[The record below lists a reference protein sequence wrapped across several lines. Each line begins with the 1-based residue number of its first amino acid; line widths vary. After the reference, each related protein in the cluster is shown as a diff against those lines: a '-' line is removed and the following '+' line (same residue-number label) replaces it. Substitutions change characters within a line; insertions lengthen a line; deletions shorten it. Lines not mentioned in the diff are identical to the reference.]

1 VVWLGRHAQGGKK
14 RKRGGIGVCQWD
26 ANRSRCVGAR
36 GVMGAGR
43 CTHDLRLVYSAD
55 SSPGGTLCVQSWRRE
70 FRNQI
75 YLIGLSHSSASWRY
89 YYASCVY
96 SLCLVTII
104 SCGCTKVLVHTANC
118 LFIKVFTS
126 GARTHTHQINKSLYI
141 LYIAYNTCVYFFL
154 VLFLLRIKFCFWQS
168 LVEHYQYRR
177 TSALIVWGSS
187 MRSDYHIRR

>member
-14 RKRGGIGVCQWD
+14 RREEGSVCANGM

-36 GVMGAGR
+36 GVMGAGGAL
-43 CTHDLRLVYSAD
+43 TTLRLVYSAD
-55 SSPGGTLCVQSWRRE
+55 SSPGGTLCVQSWRERI
-70 FRNQI
+70 RNQI

-118 LFIKVFTS
+118 FIIKCLLR
-126 GARTHTHQINKSLYI
+126 GRAHTHTKSIELYI
-141 LYIAYNTCVYFFL
+141 LYIAYNTCVTFFL
-154 VLFLLRIKFCFWQS
+154 SCSCW
-168 LVEHYQYRR
+168 
-177 TSALIVWGSS
+177 
-187 MRSDYHIRR
+187 D